1 MALPRRE
8 CKSAKGGGRRRR
20 GRRNGE
26 EFDKGGGSVCCV
38 VCGVCVVSVSC
49 PLDVHDLASSW
60 NILMKDAFESKNH
73 EITYLVDQRHADTS
87 GSSSSS
93 SNRSRETKSERR
105 VNIKTQ
111 SI

>member
-1 MALPRRE
+1 M
-8 CKSAKGGGRRRR
+8 
-20 GRRNGE
+20 
-26 EFDKGGGSVCCV
+26 
-38 VCGVCVVSVSC
+38 CGVCVVSVSC

-60 NILMKDAFESKNH
+60 NILMKDAFESKKH

-93 SNRSRETKSERR
+93 SSNSSSSSSRETKSERR